1 MCMCM
6 CMCMCVQR
14 ARHALLRCYMDEG
27 MGLEARALIE
37 QFPEVPYSPL
47 LHSLTHSLT
56 HMFNFQDHSAC
67 FTFGLA
73 LLDHVAHHLNEEEG
87 CTLEAANHSL
97 THAFTH
103 NNYAAWVIALHHSFS
118 ECVELTEE
126 LLQSVSTE
134 PGEYCEGGILDAL
147 LFFTGE

>member
-1 MCMCM
+1 
-6 CMCMCVQR
+6 
-14 ARHALLRCYMDEG
+14 
-27 MGLEARALIE
+27 
-37 QFPEVPYSPL
+37 
-47 LHSLTHSLT
+47 
-56 HMFNFQDHSAC
+56 MFNFQDHSAC